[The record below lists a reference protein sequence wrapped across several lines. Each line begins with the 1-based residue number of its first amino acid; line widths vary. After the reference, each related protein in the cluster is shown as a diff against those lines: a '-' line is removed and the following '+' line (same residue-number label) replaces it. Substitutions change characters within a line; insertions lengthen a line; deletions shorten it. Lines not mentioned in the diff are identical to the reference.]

1 MECIPAQLK
10 PLNLHNV
17 VETGKKLGSG
27 TYGEVVEVS
36 LSGLK
41 CAGKKLHA
49 MFSSSLHSSSN
60 ERFVSRFVEE
70 CVRYLSGLSEG
81 LFSVRMWST
90 RSLFLTI

>member
-27 TYGEVVEVS
+27 AYGEVVEVR

-49 MFSSSLHSSSN
+49 MFFQQSPL
-60 ERFVSRFVEE
+60 EQQRAIVSRFVEE
-70 CVRYLSGLSEG
+70 CVR
-81 LFSVRMWST
+81 
-90 RSLFLTI
+90 